1 MEELIRRQRVK
12 EAEER
17 EFEEFIQLLKSAKN
31 APSHTKPPKSS
42 WLANDKVRENIDSL
56 KAYAID
62 AWASI
67 DQRKLAGVVSQPHSS
82 LLAFLKRLI
91 YACETP
97 SPKAFYCLV
106 VKFTIFL

>member
-1 MEELIRRQRVK
+1 MK

-82 LLAFLKRLI
+82 LLAFLSCC
-91 YACETP
+91 YTH
-97 SPKAFYCLV
+97 
-106 VKFTIFL
+106 VKLHLPEIFIVWLLKQNHNLFVI

>member
-67 DQRKLAGVVSQPHSS
+67 DQRKLAGVVSQPHSC
-82 LLAFLKRLI
+82 LLAFLKWSL
-91 YACETP
+91 YACEIHL
-97 SPKAFYCLV
+97 PKLFIVWLL
-106 VKFTIFL
+106 KLTIFL